1 MKEIYDKKQVGLRLK
16 EFRNFLQITQKD
28 FASSLNCT
36 YETYKKIE
44 NGKILI
50 TSDRLQ
56 QLHEIYNIDVAY
68 ILTGIHT
75 SPCEYNDNTLL
86 DIRLRVDA
94 SQWHKMNIRMNQYYL
109 KMLTNNTDKK

>member
-16 EFRNFLQITQKD
+16 EFRNSLQITQKN
-28 FASSLNCT
+28 FAASLNCT

-68 ILTGIHT
+68 ILTGVHT
-75 SPCEYNDNTLL
+75 APCKYDDATLL

-94 SQWHKMNIRMNQYYL
+94 AQWHKMNIRMNQYYL
-109 KMLTNNTDKK
+109 KMFNNTNSR